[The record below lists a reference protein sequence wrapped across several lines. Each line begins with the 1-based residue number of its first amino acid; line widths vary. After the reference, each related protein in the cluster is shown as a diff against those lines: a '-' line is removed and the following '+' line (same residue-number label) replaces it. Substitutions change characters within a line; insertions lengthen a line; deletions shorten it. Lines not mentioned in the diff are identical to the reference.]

1 MRECRFE
8 GVSVKSLKLE
18 VSGFGVSGFAVSSFA
33 FLVSRFCFL
42 VSRPRRPGPR
52 DHPTTAPRD
61 KKRSRRRPTLA
72 RAGPALPSAKRR
84 LTSVFGMGTG
94 IAASLWPPAKE
105 CRESPKWRRAATRR
119 GGEQVARPPA
129 RLVPLGS
136 THRCACARGLSRSW
150 STTAL
155 GAVSGG
161 KTCLGGGLALRCLQ
175 RLSVPGIAT
184 RHAAGAT
191 AGAPWARHSRSSRTR
206 ECSPQ
211 SSCARR
217 G

>member
-1 MRECRFE
+1 MDFE
-8 GVSVKSLKLE
+8 LL
-18 VSGFGVSGFAVSSFA
+18 VSGQ
-33 FLVSRFCFL
+33 
-42 VSRPRRPGPR
+42 
-52 DHPTTAPRD
+52 
-61 KKRSRRRPTLA
+61 KKSRRRPTLA
-72 RAGPALPSAKRR
+72 RAGPALPSAMRR

-94 IAASLWPPAKE
+94 MAASLWPPANGR

-119 GGEQVARPPA
+119 VGEQVARPRA